1 VWDSALVFKN
11 FRARAQEV
19 LAANSVKKIEVL
31 VFRFGKADL
40 IHNFGSGM

>member
-1 VWDSALVFKN
+1 VWASTLVFKN

-19 LAANSVKKIEVL
+19 LAVNSVKKTEVL
-31 VFRFGKADL
+31 AFLFGEADL